1 MFFANGAFFFKIGSG
16 WNGTGV
22 EALSSAW
29 VIAFVGLM
37 VFLAHGF
44 MALFRKTRV
53 PDVLLLIS
61 IGILLGPVFGLV
73 HAGHFGQ
80 VGPVFAQVALA
91 IILFEGG
98 HDTRFE
104 ILRKNWKSCLLLT
117 FPTFLASFA
126 LGTAFLRV
134 VTGLEYESCFLFGA
148 ILGSTSPSVV
158 VPLVK
163 QLRLRKGPAI
173 VLTMESALADV
184 LCLVL
189 VLGFLEA
196 HAVGQIQVSSML
208 VRILL
213 SFGVA
218 GIIGVAAGLLWSVFL
233 SRIRAIQNNIF
244 MTLALVFVLYGTLDA
259 FHLSGGVAALAFGMT
274 VGNASMFRL
283 PSLRGRVLG
292 KPVHF
297 TSREKAFFS
306 EAVFLIKTFFFLY
319 LGISL
324 QFKNFQVIFY
334 AFGLILAVH
343 LLRLPIVRVSMPRTF
358 SRRDAS
364 LISVMAPKGLA
375 AAVLAALPSQQG
387 WVGGE
392 FIQDLSYSIILFSI
406 VSASVSVFLLE
417 STPVG
422 AAYRT
427 LFRPFAVSDA
437 SPAGEV
443 ADPDPT
449 PLRRLDEDSGDD
461 PARSYSAGVPS

>member
-1 MFFANGAFFFKIGSG
+1 M
-16 WNGTGV
+16 
-22 EALSSAW
+22 SSAW

-37 VFLAHGF
+37 VFLAHAF

-61 IGILLGPVFGLV
+61 IGILLGPVLGLV
-73 HAGHFGQ
+73 HPRHFGA

-98 HDTRFE
+98 HDTRLE
-104 ILRKNWKSCLLLT
+104 VLRENWKSCLLLT
-117 FPTFLASFA
+117 FPAFLASFL

-134 VTGLEYESCFLFGA
+134 TTGMEYESCLLFGA

-163 QLRLRKGPAI
+163 QLRMRKGPAI
-173 VLTMESALADV
+173 VLTMESAVADV

-196 HAVGQIQVSSML
+196 HSVGQIQLTSLGFRIVATFVLAGAIGTL
-208 VRILL
+208 V
-213 SFGVA
+213 
-218 GIIGVAAGLLWSVFL
+218 GILWSTFL
-233 SRIRAIQNNIF
+233 SRLRAIQNNIF

-259 FHLSGGVAALAFGMT
+259 VHLSGGVAALAFGMT
-274 VGNASMFRL
+274 VGNASLFRL

-292 KPVHF
+292 KPLQF

-324 QFKNFQVIFY
+324 HFTHFQVLLY
-334 AFGLILAVH
+334 AFGLVLAVH
-343 LLRLPIVRVSMPRTF
+343 LLRLPIVRFAMPRAFTG
-358 SRRDAS
+358 RDAS

-392 FIQDLSYSIILFSI
+392 FIQELAYSIILFSI
-406 VSASVSVFLLE
+406 VGASIAVFLLE

-422 AAYRT
+422 GIYRR
-427 LFRPFAVSDA
+427 LFPGFAS
-437 SPAGEV
+437 EEL
-443 ADPDPT
+443 T
-449 PLRRLDEDSGDD
+449 PQEAEGRTVIPPRLDEDPGTETR
-461 PARSYSAGVPS
+461 AYSAGAPS